1 MLRLLLSAARPAAP
15 VAALLAAVL
24 AAAPASAQRISLAP
38 DLDLVVSGGIQP
50 RVSVGVDRVGLDG
63 ADETVRYGAGIR
75 RARIQARVLY
85 RDLAGVEY
93 DVDGGSG
100 TVQSVD
106 LFAFANLAEGVQA
119 RVGYFPIA
127 QPAGGILTPY
137 FLIDAVDRA
146 AIDERWLAGTL
157 GGDGRDLGADV
168 TATRGAWAA
177 SLAVH
182 NGFGTFGRGTNN
194 FREGISGDDVVN
206 GIETQGLAV
215 SSAVLYEAGGG
226 VEVGA
231 YGGYN
236 GANPDRTDRGAGG
249 RDYASGGV
257 HAYWGAL
264 PGSQPVRVK
273 LDALVL
279 SYADDGAGGQDQA
292 GVSAFGAARVLGAG
306 EAFVRAERFWDDVE
320 ADGDTYFTV
329 GASYSPS
336 AALGAPY
343 HRARLTL
350 AYQHRDGAVLPDAHL
365 VILQGQLA
373 F

>member
-1 MLRLLLSAARPAAP
+1 MPPPPPRPHAVALAL
-15 VAALLAAVL
+15 AALAVL
-24 AAAPASAQRISLAP
+24 AAPPATAQIALTD
-38 DLDLVVSGGIQP
+38 DLFLDVAGGVQP
-50 RVSVGVDRVGLDG
+50 RASVGVEENVT
-63 ADETVRYGAGIR
+63 DETRYGFGLR

-85 RDLAGVEY
+85 RDLGGVEY
-93 DVDGGSG
+93 DVEGGSG
-100 TVQSVD
+100 SIESVD

-119 RVGYFPIA
+119 RVGYFPVA

-168 TATRGAWAA
+168 TYRTARTTA

-182 NGFGTFGRGTNN
+182 NGFGTFQRGTNN
-194 FREGISGDDVVN
+194 FREGISGPDVVN

-215 SSAVLYEAGGG
+215 SSVLIYEPGDG
-226 VEVGA
+226 VEVGV
-231 YGGYN
+231 YGGFN
-236 GANPDRTDRGAGG
+236 GANPDRTDRGRGG
-249 RDYASGGV
+249 RDYTSAGAHV
-257 HAYWGAL
+257 YWGAS
-264 PGSQPVRVK
+264 PGSQPFRLK

-279 SYADDGAGGQDQA
+279 RYADDGGGDQDQA
-292 GVSAFGAARVLGAG
+292 GVSAFGAARVLGSG
-306 EAFVRAERFWDDVE
+306 EAFARLERYWNDVDASGDDFV
-320 ADGDTYFTV
+320 TV

-336 AALGAPY
+336 AARGAPY

-350 AYQHRDGAVLPDAHL
+350 AYQYRTSDVLDEAHL
-365 VILQGQLA
+365 LVLQGQLA